1 MAHYNSTTPPE
12 WVISRMQ
19 VPTILISGGNDWI
32 GDTRDVMWL
41 TEQIYKYVVQI
52 IFIDKYNH
60 DDYNEVGPPFSDILG
75 GKDFGWALNRGQI
88 PLISYIGEN
97 LSGSNTVNFLYRGKF
112 ILSPNT
118 VNFLYRGKFILSLNR
133 GVTKS
138 GVTK

>member
-1 MAHYNSTTPPE
+1 MGLRCSALGGTRIRGKINGNE
-12 WVISRMQ
+12 FISEE
-19 VPTILISGGNDWI
+19 TI
-32 GDTRDVMWL
+32 
-41 TEQIYKYVVQI
+41 
-52 IFIDKYNH
+52 
-60 DDYNEVGPPFSDILG
+60 GPPFSDILG